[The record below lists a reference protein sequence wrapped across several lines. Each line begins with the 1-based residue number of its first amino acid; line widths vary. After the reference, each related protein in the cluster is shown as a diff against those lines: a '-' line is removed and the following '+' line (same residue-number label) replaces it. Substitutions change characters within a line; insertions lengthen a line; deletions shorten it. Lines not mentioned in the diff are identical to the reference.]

1 MPVSSPKL
9 FTTGSDTKHRN
20 KMEFVFVIG
29 YAIFMIRYLIN
40 FDKLY
45 SAWQPSA
52 DAESV
57 KPLTINFG

>member
-1 MPVSSPKL
+1 MPVLSPKV
-9 FTTGSDTKHRN
+9 FIAGSDTKHRN
-20 KMEFVFVIG
+20 KKKFVFVIG
-29 YAIFMIRYLIN
+29 YAIFLIRYLTN
-40 FDKLY
+40 LDKLY